1 VAKSLNIV
9 IGADI
14 EKLREGFNKAIQV
27 VQSSG
32 KRMSDDVAKSAKSM
46 EERLASIAT
55 RNPTMG
61 SVRQLTQLAMEARA
75 LGPEFAKVANDII
88 KEAGRM
94 KDSIGDTRAE
104 VGYFASDTRKLDAV
118 LGGIQGMAGAF
129 SAVQG
134 AMALAGVENKDL
146 QATMVKLQGAMALV
160 SGLQAVQNTLQQ
172 ESAAVQG
179 FLALRTTVLTT
190 AQTAYTTAAAGAI
203 GAQRALNIV
212 MAAAPWA
219 LAIAAISA
227 IVISIAGYEDKTKKL
242 SAAQKNLNDIQDDT
256 IKNFQDEAKS
266 VSALLAIVNSQ
277 AASMKSRKEALAEI
291 QKIYPTY
298 LKNQDLEKVSTK
310 SLSTATT
317 NLTAEILKNARAR
330 AASAKLQELQ
340 GKLLDIQ
347 AEKDRRRVSTLKEVS
362 RLQSIGA
369 SPSQTQGYQQA
380 QEGLNKVLNINEA
393 ALRGQV
399 EAVIRLATAED
410 LNLVATTGTTTAINN
425 QKDAVKGLT
434 TATEQLTAKNTG
446 GSLLAPVDP
455 IVKQSMADVL
465 AELDKIPVAL
475 EGAKVEP
482 LFTDVIEEAP
492 VVIGKT
498 VEISDAFKTMAD
510 RNSASFQQHASAL
523 NASAIKT
530 AEWQA
535 KTETALTAINAA
547 FAQLQMQTAENIGQ
561 FIADMATG
569 DEAAGKDF
577 GKNMLG
583 AIAGFMDAL
592 GKALVATAIASEA
605 FQKLIIANPAA
616 AAVAGVAL
624 IAGAA
629 IVRNTLKEGP
639 KVTAF
644 AEGGIVSGPTL
655 GLMGEYPGARSNP
668 EVIAPLD
675 KLKGMLKSNDSSG
688 FVASTSIQGRDLAIV
703 LERYNKDSK
712 RG

>member
-1 VAKSLNIV
+1 MAKSLNIV

-14 EKLREGFNKAIQV
+14 EKLREGFNKAIAI
-27 VQSSG
+27 VQKSSNQ
-32 KRMSDDVAKSAKSM
+32 MSAEVAKSAKSM
-46 EERLASIAT
+46 EERLAAIAT

-75 LGPEFAKVANDII
+75 LGPEFAQVANEII
-88 KEAGRM
+88 KQAGRM
-94 KDSIGDTRAE
+94 KDAIGDTRAE
-104 VGYFASDTRKLDAV
+104 VGYFASDTRRLDAV
-118 LGGIQGMAGAF
+118 LGGVQGLAGGFAAIQGAA
-129 SAVQG
+129 
-134 AMALAGVENKDL
+134 ALAGVENKNL

-340 GKLLDIQ
+340 GKLLDIE
-347 AEKDRRRVSTLKEVS
+347 AEKDRRRVSTLQEVS

-369 SPSQTQGYQQA
+369 SPSQIQGYQQA

-399 EAVIRLATAED
+399 EAVIRLATAEN

-434 TATEQLTAKNTG
+434 TATDELTAKNTG

-465 AELDKIPVAL
+465 AELDKIPPVL
-475 EGAKVEP
+475 DDIKSEP
-482 LFTDVIEEAP
+482 LFTDIIEEGP
-492 VVIGKT
+492 EVVATT
-498 VEISDAFKTMAD
+498 VEVSDAFKTMAD

-530 AEWQA
+530 AEWAA
-535 KTETALTAINAA
+535 KTETALDAINAA
-547 FAQLQMQTAENIGQ
+547 FATLQMETAESIGQ

-569 DEAAGKDF
+569 DEAAGKNF

-583 AIAGFMDAL
+583 AIAGFMDSL
-592 GKALVATAIASEA
+592 GKALVTTAIAAEA
-605 FQKLIIANPAA
+605 FQKLIVANPAA
-616 AAVAGVAL
+616 AAVAGIAL

-629 IVRNTLKEGP
+629 IVRNKLKEGAN
-639 KVTAF
+639 VTAF
-644 AEGGIVSGPTL
+644 ADGGIVSGPTL
-655 GLMGEYPGARSNP
+655 GLMGEYPGASSNP

-703 LERYNKDSK
+703 LERYNRDSS

>member
-1 VAKSLNIV
+1 
-9 IGADI
+9 
-14 EKLREGFNKAIQV
+14 
-27 VQSSG
+27 
-32 KRMSDDVAKSAKSM
+32 
-46 EERLASIAT
+46 
-55 RNPTMG
+55 
-61 SVRQLTQLAMEARA
+61 
-75 LGPEFAKVANDII
+75 
-88 KEAGRM
+88 
-94 KDSIGDTRAE
+94 
-104 VGYFASDTRKLDAV
+104 
-118 LGGIQGMAGAF
+118 
-129 SAVQG
+129 
-134 AMALAGVENKDL
+134 
-146 QATMVKLQGAMALV
+146 MVKLQSAMAIVNGLTAV
-160 SGLQAVQNTLQQ
+160 GNALQA
-172 ESAAVQG
+172 ESAVRQG
-179 FLALRTTVLTT
+179 LSAAAT
-190 AQTAYTTAAAGAI
+190 AIYTAATNGATV
-203 GAQRALNIV
+203 ATRALNLALAAGPWVLLTASIAAV
-212 MAAAPWA
+212 GYLLSKLAAETAAVEKNIERLKEAQNALLSNGEKKIKLEERRLELAMATAKAEGKNEKFILDLKRKSLETQKGLYKKAGEDAMLLLNQQRSLELDITKGAAAQAEVRKKYEKQSLEIRTTLNEEYQNKVHA
-219 LAIAAISA
+219 LALDEIE
-227 IVISIAGYEDKTKKL
+227 VTKTVGK
-242 SAAQKNLNDIQDDT
+242 
-256 IKNFQDEAKS
+256 
-266 VSALLAIVNSQ
+266 
-277 AASMKSRKEALAEI
+277 
-291 QKIYPTY
+291 
-298 LKNQDLEKVSTK
+298 EKVKVTK
-310 SLSTATT
+310 
-317 NLTAEILKNARAR
+317 
-330 AASAKLQELQ
+330 
-340 GKLLDIQ
+340 
-347 AEKDRRRVSTLKEVS
+347 
-362 RLQSIGA
+362 
-369 SPSQTQGYQQA
+369 
-380 QEGLNKVLNINEA
+380 
-393 ALRGQV
+393 
-399 EAVIRLATAED
+399 AVIA
-410 LNLVATTGTTTAINN
+410 
-425 QKDAVKGLT
+425 
-434 TATEQLTAKNTG
+434 ATEQLTAKNTG

>member
-1 VAKSLNIV
+1 MAKSLNIV

-14 EKLREGFNKAIQV
+14 EKLREGFNKAIAV
-27 VQSSG
+27 VQTSS

-55 RNPTMG
+55 RNPTIG

-75 LGPEFAKVANDII
+75 LGPEFANVANEII
-88 KEAGRM
+88 KQAGRM
-94 KDSIGDTRAE
+94 KDAIADTRGE
-104 VGYFASDTRKLDAV
+104 VSYFASDTRRLDAV
-118 LGGIQGMAGAF
+118 LGGVQAVAGAF
-129 SAVQG
+129 GAMQG
-134 AMALAGVENKDL
+134 ALQLAGLGGKNLQEAMVKL
-146 QATMVKLQGAMALV
+146 QATMAIVNGATAV
-160 SGLQAVQNTLQQ
+160 ANALQA
-172 ESAAVQG
+172 ESALRQG
-179 FLALRTTVLTT
+179 LSA
-190 AQTAYTTAAAGAI
+190 AAAGIYTAATN
-203 GAQRALNIV
+203 GATAATRALNFALAAGPWVLLTASIAAV
-212 MAAAPWA
+212 GYLLTKLAAEAAAVEKNIKKLTEA
-219 LAIAAISA
+219 QNAMLSNGEKKIKLEERRLEIAIATAKAEGKTEAYILDLKKKSLETQKA
-227 IVISIAGYEDKTKKL
+227 LYKKAGEDAL
-242 SAAQKNLNDIQDDT
+242 LLLNQRRSEELRLAG
-256 IKNFQDEAKS
+256 KDEAEKKDIYEKYTKES
-266 VSALLAIVNSQ
+266 VQI
-277 AASMKSRKEALAEI
+277 R
-291 QKIYPTY
+291 T
-298 LKNQDLEKVSTK
+298 
-310 SLSTATT
+310 SL
-317 NLTAEILKNARAR
+317 NE
-330 AASAKLQELQ
+330 E
-340 GKLLDIQ
+340 
-347 AEKDRRRVSTLKEVS
+347 
-362 RLQSIGA
+362 
-369 SPSQTQGYQQA
+369 YQ
-380 QEGLNKVLNINEA
+380 NKVHSL
-393 ALRGQV
+393 ALDEIEITKTVGKEKIKV
-399 EAVIRLATAED
+399 TKAVIAETD
-410 LNLVATTGTTTAINN
+410 
-425 QKDAVKGLT
+425 K
-434 TATEQLTAKNTG
+434 LTAKNTG

-465 AELDKIPVAL
+465 AELDKIPPAL

-482 LFTDVIEEAP
+482 LFSDVIDEGPQLIAT
-492 VVIGKT
+492 T
-498 VEISDAFKTMAD
+498 VEVSDAFKTMAD

-523 NASAIKT
+523 NASSIKT
-530 AEWQA
+530 AEWAA

-655 GLMGEYPGARSNP
+655 GLMGEYPNARSNP

-675 KLKGMLKSNDSSG
+675 KLKGMLKSGDNNSG
-688 FVASTSIQGRDLAIV
+688 FIASTSIQGRDLAIV
-703 LERYNKDSK
+703 LERYNRDSK

>member
-1 VAKSLNIV
+1 
-9 IGADI
+9 
-14 EKLREGFNKAIQV
+14 
-27 VQSSG
+27 
-32 KRMSDDVAKSAKSM
+32 
-46 EERLASIAT
+46 
-55 RNPTMG
+55 
-61 SVRQLTQLAMEARA
+61 
-75 LGPEFAKVANDII
+75 
-88 KEAGRM
+88 M
-94 KDSIGDTRAE
+94 KDAIGDTRAE
-104 VGYFASDTRKLDAV
+104 VGYFASDTRRLDAV
-118 LGGIQGMAGAF
+118 LGGVQAVAGAF
-129 SAVQG
+129 GAMQG
-134 AMALAGVENKDL
+134 ALQLAGLGGKDL
-146 QATMVKLQGAMALV
+146 QEAMVKLQSAMAIVNGLTAV
-160 SGLQAVQNTLQQ
+160 GNALQA
-172 ESAAVQG
+172 ESAVRQG
-179 FLALRTTVLTT
+179 LSAAAT
-190 AQTAYTTAAAGAI
+190 AIYTAATNGATV
-203 GAQRALNIV
+203 ATRALNL
-212 MAAAPWA
+212 A
-219 LAIAAISA
+219 LAAGPWVLLTASIAA
-227 IVISIAGYEDKTKKL
+227 VGYLLSKL
-242 SAAQKNLNDIQDDT
+242 AAETAAVEKNIERL
-256 IKNFQDEAKS
+256 KEAQN
-266 VSALLAIVNSQ
+266 ALLSNGEKKIKLEERRLELAMATAKAEGKNEKYILDLKR
-277 AASMKSRKEALAEI
+277 KSLEI
-291 QKIYPTY
+291 QKGLYKKAGEDAM
-298 LKNQDLEKVSTK
+298 LLLNQQRSLELDITKGAAAQAEVRKKYEKQSLEIRTTLNEEYQNKVHALALDEIEVTKTVGKEKVKVTK
-310 SLSTATT
+310 
-317 NLTAEILKNARAR
+317 
-330 AASAKLQELQ
+330 
-340 GKLLDIQ
+340 
-347 AEKDRRRVSTLKEVS
+347 
-362 RLQSIGA
+362 
-369 SPSQTQGYQQA
+369 
-380 QEGLNKVLNINEA
+380 
-393 ALRGQV
+393 
-399 EAVIRLATAED
+399 AVIA
-410 LNLVATTGTTTAINN
+410 
-425 QKDAVKGLT
+425 
-434 TATEQLTAKNTG
+434 ATEQLTAKNTG

>member
-1 VAKSLNIV
+1 MAKSLNIV

-14 EKLREGFNKAIQV
+14 EKLREGFNKAFAV
-27 VQSSG
+27 VQTSS

-75 LGPEFAKVANDII
+75 LGPEFANVANEII
-88 KEAGRM
+88 KQAGRM
-94 KDSIGDTRAE
+94 KDAIADTRGE
-104 VGYFASDTRKLDAV
+104 VSYFASDTRRLDAV
-118 LGGIQGMAGAF
+118 LGGVQAVAGAF
-129 SAVQG
+129 GAMQG
-134 AMALAGVENKDL
+134 ALQLAGLGGKNLQEAMVKL
-146 QATMVKLQGAMALV
+146 QATMAIVNGATAV
-160 SGLQAVQNTLQQ
+160 ANALQA
-172 ESAAVQG
+172 ESALRQG
-179 FLALRTTVLTT
+179 L
-190 AQTAYTTAAAGAI
+190 AAAATGIYKAATDGATVST
-203 GAQRALNIV
+203 RALNF
-212 MAAAPWA
+212 A
-219 LAIAAISA
+219 LAAGPWVLLTASIAAVGYLLSKLAAEASA
-227 IVISIAGYEDKTKKL
+227 VEKNIKKL
-242 SAAQKNLNDIQDDT
+242 TEAQNAMLSNGEKKIKLEERRLDIAIATAKAEGKTEAYILDLKKKSLETQKALYKKAGEDALLILNQRRSEELRLAG
-256 IKNFQDEAKS
+256 KDEAEKKDIYEKYTKES
-266 VSALLAIVNSQ
+266 VQI
-277 AASMKSRKEALAEI
+277 R
-291 QKIYPTY
+291 T
-298 LKNQDLEKVSTK
+298 
-310 SLSTATT
+310 SL
-317 NLTAEILKNARAR
+317 NE
-330 AASAKLQELQ
+330 E
-340 GKLLDIQ
+340 
-347 AEKDRRRVSTLKEVS
+347 
-362 RLQSIGA
+362 
-369 SPSQTQGYQQA
+369 YQ
-380 QEGLNKVLNINEA
+380 NKVHSL
-393 ALRGQV
+393 ALDEIEITKTVGKEKIKV
-399 EAVIRLATAED
+399 TKAVIAETD
-410 LNLVATTGTTTAINN
+410 
-425 QKDAVKGLT
+425 K
-434 TATEQLTAKNTG
+434 LTAKNTG

-465 AELDKIPVAL
+465 AELDKIPPAL

-482 LFTDVIEEAP
+482 LFSDVIDEGPQLVAT
-492 VVIGKT
+492 T
-498 VEISDAFKTMAD
+498 VEVSDAFKTMAD

-523 NASAIKT
+523 NASSIKT
-530 AEWQA
+530 AEWAA

-655 GLMGEYPGARSNP
+655 GLMGEYPNARSNP

-675 KLKGMLKSNDSSG
+675 KLKGMLKSGDNNSG
-688 FVASTSIQGRDLAIV
+688 FIASTSIQGRDLAIV
-703 LERYNKDSK
+703 LERYNRDSK

>member
-14 EKLREGFNKAIQV
+14 EKLREGFNKAIAV
-27 VQSSG
+27 VQTSS

-75 LGPEFAKVANDII
+75 LGPEFANVANEII
-88 KEAGRM
+88 KQAGRM
-94 KDSIGDTRAE
+94 KDAIADTRGE
-104 VGYFASDTRKLDAV
+104 VSYFASDTRRLDAV
-118 LGGIQGMAGAF
+118 LGGVQAVAGAF
-129 SAVQG
+129 GAMQG
-134 AMALAGVENKDL
+134 ALQLAGLGGKNLQEAMVKL
-146 QATMVKLQGAMALV
+146 QATMAIVNGATAV
-160 SGLQAVQNTLQQ
+160 ANALQA
-172 ESAAVQG
+172 ESALRQG
-179 FLALRTTVLTT
+179 L
-190 AQTAYTTAAAGAI
+190 AAAATGIYKAATDGATVST
-203 GAQRALNIV
+203 RALNF
-212 MAAAPWA
+212 A
-219 LAIAAISA
+219 LAAGPWVLLTASIAAVGYLLSKLAAEASA
-227 IVISIAGYEDKTKKL
+227 VEKNIKKL
-242 SAAQKNLNDIQDDT
+242 TEAQNAMLSNGEKKIKLEERRLDIAIATAKAEGKTEAYILDLKKKSLETQKALYKKAGEDALLILNQRRSEELRLAG
-256 IKNFQDEAKS
+256 KDEAEKKDIYEKYTKES
-266 VSALLAIVNSQ
+266 VQI
-277 AASMKSRKEALAEI
+277 R
-291 QKIYPTY
+291 T
-298 LKNQDLEKVSTK
+298 
-310 SLSTATT
+310 SL
-317 NLTAEILKNARAR
+317 NE
-330 AASAKLQELQ
+330 E
-340 GKLLDIQ
+340 
-347 AEKDRRRVSTLKEVS
+347 
-362 RLQSIGA
+362 
-369 SPSQTQGYQQA
+369 YQ
-380 QEGLNKVLNINEA
+380 NKVHSL
-393 ALRGQV
+393 ALDEIEITKTVGKEKIKV
-399 EAVIRLATAED
+399 TKAVIAETD
-410 LNLVATTGTTTAINN
+410 
-425 QKDAVKGLT
+425 K
-434 TATEQLTAKNTG
+434 LTAKNTG

-465 AELDKIPVAL
+465 AELDKIPPAL

-482 LFTDVIEEAP
+482 LFSDVIDEGPQLVAT
-492 VVIGKT
+492 T
-498 VEISDAFKTMAD
+498 VEVSDAFKTMAD

-523 NASAIKT
+523 NASSIKT
-530 AEWQA
+530 AEWAA

-655 GLMGEYPGARSNP
+655 GLMGEYPNARSNP

-675 KLKGMLKSNDSSG
+675 KLKGMLKSGDNNSG
-688 FVASTSIQGRDLAIV
+688 FIASTSIQGRDLAIV
-703 LERYNKDSK
+703 LERYNRDSK

>member
-1 VAKSLNIV
+1 
-9 IGADI
+9 
-14 EKLREGFNKAIQV
+14 
-27 VQSSG
+27 
-32 KRMSDDVAKSAKSM
+32 
-46 EERLASIAT
+46 
-55 RNPTMG
+55 
-61 SVRQLTQLAMEARA
+61 MEARA
-75 LGPEFAKVANDII
+75 LGPEFANVANEII
-88 KEAGRM
+88 KQAGRM
-94 KDSIGDTRAE
+94 KDAIGDTRAE
-104 VGYFASDTRKLDAV
+104 VGYFASDTRRLDAV
-118 LGGIQGMAGAF
+118 LGGVQAVAGAF
-129 SAVQG
+129 GAMQG
-134 AMALAGVENKDL
+134 ALQLAGLGGKDL
-146 QATMVKLQGAMALV
+146 QEAMVKLQSAMAIVNGLTAV
-160 SGLQAVQNTLQQ
+160 GNALQA
-172 ESAAVQG
+172 ESAVRQG
-179 FLALRTTVLTT
+179 LSAAAT
-190 AQTAYTTAAAGAI
+190 AIYTAATNGATV
-203 GAQRALNIV
+203 ATRALNL
-212 MAAAPWA
+212 A
-219 LAIAAISA
+219 LAAGPWVLLTASIAA
-227 IVISIAGYEDKTKKL
+227 VGYLLSKL
-242 SAAQKNLNDIQDDT
+242 AAETAAVEKNIERL
-256 IKNFQDEAKS
+256 KEAQN
-266 VSALLAIVNSQ
+266 ALLSNGEKKIKLEERRLELAMATAKAEGKNEKYILDLKR
-277 AASMKSRKEALAEI
+277 KSLEI
-291 QKIYPTY
+291 QKGLYKKAGEDAM
-298 LKNQDLEKVSTK
+298 LLLNQQRSLELDITKGAAAQAEVRKKYEKQSLEIRTTLNEEYQNKVHALALDEIEVTKTVGKEKVKVTK
-310 SLSTATT
+310 
-317 NLTAEILKNARAR
+317 
-330 AASAKLQELQ
+330 
-340 GKLLDIQ
+340 
-347 AEKDRRRVSTLKEVS
+347 
-362 RLQSIGA
+362 
-369 SPSQTQGYQQA
+369 
-380 QEGLNKVLNINEA
+380 
-393 ALRGQV
+393 
-399 EAVIRLATAED
+399 AVIA
-410 LNLVATTGTTTAINN
+410 
-425 QKDAVKGLT
+425 
-434 TATEQLTAKNTG
+434 ATEQLTAKNTG